1 MIDGI
6 GIGAGVVDRCRQLG
20 HDVVEV
26 ISGGKCDIENEDVCY
41 NKRAEMWYRGR
52 EWLETADIPDDT
64 DLENDLIEIKAF
76 YDMKHRIQM
85 EKKQDMKKR
94 GLASPDVGDALM
106 LTFAYNTPPV
116 RRLGARSTSL
126 DPTHAGDF

>member
-6 GIGAGVVDRCRQLG
+6 GLGAGVVDRCRQLG
-20 HDVVEV
+20 HAVVEV
-26 ISGGKCDIENEDVCY
+26 ISGGKTDVENEEVCY
-41 NKRAEMWYRGR
+41 NKRAEMWFRMR
-52 EWLETADIPDDT
+52 TWLETADIPDDAE
-64 DLENDLIEIKAF
+64 LENDLIEIKAF

-94 GLASPDVGDALM
+94 GLASPDIGDALA

-116 RRLGARSTSL
+116 RRLGQQAASL
-126 DPTHAGDF
+126 EPEHMGDY